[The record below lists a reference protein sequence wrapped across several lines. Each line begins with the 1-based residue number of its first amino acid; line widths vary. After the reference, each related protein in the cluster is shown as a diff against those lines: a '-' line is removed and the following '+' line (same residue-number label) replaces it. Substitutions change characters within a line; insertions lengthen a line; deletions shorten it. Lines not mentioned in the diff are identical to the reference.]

1 MASYSQ
7 EVKNELAHK
16 FDGDDECLRAEFV
29 AMINVGAKIVDG
41 RLEFAS
47 YNAAVARRFI
57 TLGKK
62 IFPTVKPEVA
72 AVRGKRLLKNL
83 RYVVRFVAADEVQ
96 IFFDTLDMTEL
107 LRRTRYRVAY
117 VRGAFLAGGNVNRP
131 ESTYFLQIVT
141 RNAAISRFV
150 QEQLLYLEFNAGFY
164 QRKKEFVVWLREA
177 DSICDFLGMLGA
189 NNAIERFEV
198 ARNVKEVR
206 AQVNRVV
213 NMETASMNRS
223 LAVAQRQLNDIRALL
238 ARKIPVNDVLREA
251 MKLRVKNPTATV
263 GELAAKVPI
272 TREGMQYRF
281 SVIRRLAKKY
291 TGK

>member
-47 YNAAVARRFI
+47 FNAAVARKVI

-62 IFPTVKPEVA
+62 FFPNVKPEVA

-189 NNAIERFEV
+189 NNAIERFEI

-251 MKLRVKNPTATV
+251 MRLRVKNPTATV

>member
-1 MASYSQ
+1 MASYAQ
-7 EVKNELAHK
+7 DVQNEVAHK
-16 FDGDDECLRAEFV
+16 FDDDDECLRAEFV
-29 AMINVGAKIVDG
+29 ALINVGAKIVDG

-47 YNAAVARRFI
+47 FNAAVARKVI

-62 IFPTVKPEVA
+62 FFPNVKPEVA
-72 AVRGKRLLKNL
+72 AVRRKRLLKNL
-83 RYVVRFVAADEVQ
+83 CYVVRFVAADEVQ
-96 IFFDTLDMTEL
+96 IFFDALDVNDL

-117 VRGAFLAGGNVNRP
+117 VRGAFLAGGSVNRP
-131 ESTYFLQIVT
+131 ETEYSLQIVT
-141 RNAAISRFV
+141 RNAAKSRFIH
-150 QEQLLYLEFNAGFY
+150 EQLIQLEFNAGFY

-177 DSICDFLGMLGA
+177 DSVCDFLGMLGA
-189 NNAIERFEV
+189 VNAVERFEV
-198 ARNVKEVR
+198 ARNLKEIR

-213 NMETASMNRS
+213 NMETASLNR
-223 LAVAQRQLNDIRALL
+223 AIAAAQRQLNDIRALL

-281 SVIRRLAKKY
+281 AVIHRLAKKY
-291 TGK
+291 TKK